1 MGQHDAWNAS
11 VTTSPLIFPISSD
24 YASVIIFMASYATGT
39 GNIAW
44 HGSELFPLELRGIGS
59 SLMTASCWSMN
70 IIVSATFLSMLSGIT
85 AAGTFGFYAGMCF
98 VRFSPQYLLN
108 SIDLRPF

>member
-1 MGQHDAWNAS
+1 
-11 VTTSPLIFPISSD
+11 
-24 YASVIIFMASYATGT
+24 MASYATGT